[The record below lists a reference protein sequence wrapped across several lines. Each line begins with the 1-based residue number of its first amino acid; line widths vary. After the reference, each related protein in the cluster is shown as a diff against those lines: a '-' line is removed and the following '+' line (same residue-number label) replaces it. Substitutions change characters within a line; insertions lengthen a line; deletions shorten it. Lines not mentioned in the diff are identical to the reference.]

1 MEADAA
7 LLDLLSKFSE
17 DLSRA
22 KTGMF
27 LAPELSNSLVLA
39 SVIEYRADRA
49 VLWQQRSV
57 ALLEKDDKSEP
68 VAIILVTKD
77 VDETLGGVG
86 ELARRGA
93 TEIILISPNDKG
105 ASRYQKI
112 FAEHLIEPAISK
124 FHHKI
129 LKIKVTDEI
138 VALSSKATPTKS
150 EEGIWGV
157 AGTFSSHR
165 IDYGSKLLGEL
176 LPPLRGSGADLC
188 AGSGYLTLR
197 ALEKGAESVTM
208 VEVDR
213 RSLDLARINLKE
225 AGKELMAHP
234 VWEDILS
241 YENASQ
247 FSWIVMNPPFHSAR
261 GVQDRQLGQQ
271 CIEKAARLLS
281 FRSPLFLVSLTN
293 NGYID
298 TLREYF
304 SEVKVLG
311 SDKGFSVYR
320 ASQADNRKP

>member
-27 LAPELSNSLVLA
+27 LAPELSNSLALT
-39 SVIEYRADRA
+39 SVIEFRADHA
-49 VLWQQRSV
+49 VLWKQRGVS
-57 ALLEKDDKSEP
+57 LLEKEDTCAP

-93 TEIILISPNDKG
+93 TEIILMSPNDKG

-112 FAEHLIEPAISK
+112 FADHLIEPAISK

-129 LKIKVTDEI
+129 LKIKVSSEI
-138 VALSSKATPTKS
+138 VALRSKATPTKS

-176 LPPLRGSGADLC
+176 LPPLRGAGADLC

-197 ALEKGAESVTM
+197 AFEKGAEKVTM
-208 VEVDR
+208 VEVDS

-225 AGKELMAHP
+225 AGKDSVFDI
-234 VWEDILS
+234 VWGDILT
-241 YENASQ
+241 YESSER

-271 CIEKAARLLS
+271 CIEKAASLLS

-298 TLREYF
+298 TLREHF

-320 ASQADNRKP
+320 ASQADNRKQ